1 MANLPAIVPFDQDVP
16 LPAIFGDVS
25 EADYNLAGGIIS
37 GFAVVS
43 IRGKVW
49 RARFKGDE
57 HIIRDKKDG
66 EPKRRLQVVVVGVG
80 PNVAKT
86 YYAGAYVSGNTEAPD
101 CASTDGVRPDAGV
114 ADPQS
119 STCATCPMNQFGS
132 RVTEA
137 GKKGKACQDN
147 KRLAIVPADDIEN
160 SVFGGPMLLRI
171 PPSSFQSLDQVSQV
185 LAKNR
190 VPFYGAVLDIGFD
203 PDAEYPLLT
212 FRALGRIT
220 DPDLA
225 SMIMEHRNS
234 TVTESILFGNASSE
248 AALPVLPAATKPATK
263 ALAKPAPARKAAP
276 AAQQEVVLPPPADE
290 GVPEQGA
297 EDAGEVEESEAPAAP
312 PKAAAQ
318 KPAAAAPKTV
328 APSAESILGD
338 LLAGL

>member
-1 MANLPAIVPFDQDVP
+1 MGANLPAIVPFDQDVP

-25 EADYNLAGGIIS
+25 EADYNLAGGILS

-49 RARFKGDE
+49 RARHKGDE

-101 CASTDGVRPDAGV
+101 CASTDGIRPDAGV
-114 ADPQS
+114 ADPQA

-225 SMIMEHRNS
+225 AMIMEHRNS
-234 TVTESILFGNASSE
+234 TVTESILFGNASGE
-248 AALPVLPAATKPATK
+248 AALPALPVATKPAAK

-276 AAQQEVVLPPPADE
+276 VTIPEPAVQEAGEV
-290 GVPEQGA
+290 EQGA
-297 EDAGEVEESEAPAAP
+297 EDAGEVEESEAPAPA
-312 PKAAAQ
+312 PKAAAP

>member
-1 MANLPAIVPFDQDVP
+1 MTMTNLPAIVPFDQDVP
-16 LPAIFGDVS
+16 LPAVFGDVS
-25 EADYNLAGGIIS
+25 EADFNLAGGILS

-49 RARFKGDE
+49 RARHKGDE
-57 HIIRDKKDG
+57 HIIRDRDG

-80 PNVAKT
+80 PNVSKT

-101 CASTDGVRPDAGV
+101 CASTDGIRPDAGV
-114 ADPQS
+114 ADPQAS
-119 STCATCPMNQFGS
+119 SCATCPMNQFGS
-132 RVTEA
+132 RITEA

-160 SVFGGPMLLRI
+160 AIFGGPMLLRI

-190 VPFYGAVLDIGFD
+190 VPFYGAVLDLAFD

-212 FRALGRIT
+212 FRAIGRIT
-220 DPDLA
+220 DPDMA
-225 SMIMEHRNS
+225 AMIMEHRNS
-234 TVTESILFGNASSE
+234 TVTESILFGNAGAE
-248 AALPVLPAATKPATK
+248 AALPVLPSPTKPAAAAKAATKPATK
-263 ALAKPAPARKAAP
+263 PATKAAP
-276 AAQQEVVLPPPADE
+276 VQQEVTLPPATE
-290 GVPEQGA
+290 GQA
-297 EDAGEVEESEAPAAP
+297 EDGAAEVEENTAPAEA

>member
-1 MANLPAIVPFDQDVP
+1 MTANLPAFVPLDHDSP
-16 LPAIFGDVS
+16 LPAIFGDLTD
-25 EADYNLAGGIIS
+25 ADFKISGGITS

-49 RARFKGDE
+49 RARYQGDE

-101 CASTDGVRPDAGV
+101 CASTDGIRPDAGV
-114 ADPQS
+114 ADPQAA
-119 STCATCPMNQFGS
+119 TCATCPMNQFGS

-147 KRLAIVPADDIEN
+147 KRLAVVPADDIEN
-160 SVFGGPMLLRI
+160 AIFGGPMLLRI
-171 PPSSFQSLDQVSQV
+171 PPSSFQSFLALEPV
-185 LAKNR
+185 LVKHR
-190 VPFYGAVLDIGFD
+190 RPLHTVVLDIGFD

-212 FRALGRIT
+212 FRVIAKIDRH
-220 DPDLA
+220 DEA
-225 SMIMEHRNS
+225 AMIMEHRNS
-234 TVTESILFGNASSE
+234 TVTESILFGNASGE
-248 AALPVLPAATKPATK
+248 AALPVLPVATKPATK
-263 ALAKPAPARKAAP
+263 AIAKPATARKAAP
-276 AAQQEVVLPPPADE
+276 VTIPEPAGE
-290 GVPEQGA
+290 GATEQGA
-297 EDAGEVEESEAPAAP
+297 EDAGEVEESEAPAPA
-312 PKAAAQ
+312 PKATAPKA
-318 KPAAAAPKTV
+318 AAAAPKTV